1 MSIFD
6 RETARV
12 PGLTYAPKDQS
23 EQVSGGCFCGSVRFE
38 ARAYI
43 RDAYYC
49 HCRTC
54 QKISG
59 APAGIGVFVE
69 PGSLRFTKGE
79 PQFFQ
84 TSHFAE
90 RGFCR
95 DCGSRLIWKH
105 IGTQHPE
112 LTNLDVGCLDHPEH
126 VVPTSHQCV
135 ESQLPWYQFDD
146 GLPRLRSEENPE
158 LVALWESASKI
169 K

>member
-84 TSHFAE
+84 TSHFGE

-135 ESQLPWYQFDD
+135 ESQLHWYQFDA
-146 GLPRLRSEENPE
+146 GLPRLRSEENLE
-158 LVALWESASKI
+158 LVALGESASRI